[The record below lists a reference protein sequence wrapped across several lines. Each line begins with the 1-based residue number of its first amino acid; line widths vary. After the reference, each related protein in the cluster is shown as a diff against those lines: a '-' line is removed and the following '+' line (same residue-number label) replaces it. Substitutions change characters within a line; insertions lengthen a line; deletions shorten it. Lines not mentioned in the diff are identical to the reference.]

1 MKIPYGLSQL
11 KGMTMP
17 QHTQVRPECFGGWMS
32 TNSKVLDHKK
42 FAAISVP
49 LNEIGKMVGGWK
61 KSLE

>member
-1 MKIPYGLSQL
+1 MQGDHAEMIGRRLVGARRAVPLL
-11 KGMTMP
+11 KFFI
-17 QHTQVRPECFGGWMS
+17 QIGWEV
-32 TNSKVLDHKK
+32 KVLDHKK